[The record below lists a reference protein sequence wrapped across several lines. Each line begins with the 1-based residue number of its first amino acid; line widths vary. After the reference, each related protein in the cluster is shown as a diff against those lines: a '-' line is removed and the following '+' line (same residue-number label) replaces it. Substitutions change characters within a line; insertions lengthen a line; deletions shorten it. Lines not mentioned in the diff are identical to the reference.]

1 MTRPDEMPD
10 TLTPFAVGIDA
21 QLENVEILSG
31 RNGSR
36 LVVPV
41 GDWGLLTAFLRD
53 FDPRS
58 SQLEKP
64 CLDLSE

>member
-1 MTRPDEMPD
+1 MPQ
-10 TLTPFAVGIDA
+10 TLTPFAIGVDV
-21 QLENVEILSG
+21 QRENVEILSG

-41 GDWGLLTAFLRD
+41 GDWALLTAFLRE
-53 FDPRS
+53 FDPLS
-58 SQLEKP
+58 SRPEKP